1 MSDLTKLLANIGGAL
16 SAQGAGGSEGL
27 QQFMAT
33 LAQQQAQE
41 ASQRFA
47 REQSTRDQ
55 MFTMHRD
62 RLARQ
67 HDVDMQERRLAAE
80 KAEKAETYEA
90 QAGILYNYARSS
102 PEAQAAL
109 EEHLRTTTPGLVLSN
124 GEMVPI
130 DWTPGNA
137 DTKALLMSAAK
148 AGFDVNQAR
157 AVGQVRSEGEQWYRT
172 ATGATKS
179 YTTAT
184 QLAKDQQNHTTAQQR
199 LDNLQTRLNV
209 ANQEIEDLAGN
220 EGRSLESSYARAKQI
235 AEVLAALGAEYEE
248 LVGSDTYGL
257 FFAEGAGLFNA
268 GNTFAAN
275 VGVIGERLATSQRT
289 LTVDNIGA
297 WNPADPLAF
306 PPLKQGYGGGEG
318 EEGDFQ
324 KAMRTESFKAQKKT
338 WNEMASWL
346 DTLPQVD
353 LEFLTDADRK
363 LVTDIKEYVADDGRL
378 DLEHLMMELRH
389 ATVTED
395 GQQKVANIA
404 DMVSRVSQFNKPV
417 KEIAIARGR
426 AYETSVSE
434 TMAISNT
441 FRHST
446 ALGYELFPTAEEA
459 RAAIDTYGIQ
469 DQGSDQKRAP
479 RTEEERTMF
488 LQRVVG
494 SEDGLKQ
501 LAKHLYG
508 GLQGDAE
515 GVELADAMDQLE
527 LKGDRVLKKLGLED
541 PDTRHRLY
549 KHLQEWTGI
558 DSTARL
564 EAQGGAINEIHD
576 YNFRRLDLVTDPFAK
591 SYYDML
597 SPKDQDE
604 WANDFVAKVFA
615 AAPAPAQMAD
625 TLRYVI
631 DQFKGARKAYE
642 QPSAWSWDAKRFKG
656 DDKRLRLQR
665 EVAAENGDTAS
676 FYDLFDLWRQKDAR
690 FADYQDEAGR
700 MGDFAFTR
708 RSSYRFGVQGG
719 VPQTVYKDWAQGDA
733 ATYIYGENSYVKRY
747 EADVPVEKQDQNVIN
762 MLDRLDY
769 MRGMDLTSLENLTLE
784 ERTLMVGIQNH
795 LREKPLAETLR
806 AISGDDTTGAPPVG
820 FSFADLGLSI
830 ASPETQADALAA
842 RESADLRSRVI
853 DIPDELKAVGR
864 GMRQLRRII
873 TGTTTFMDVDP
884 RDERVDY
891 DIVDEQVIEAAQK
904 ELELASDQLTILQHA
919 QKSSIVNSFRPRVGR
934 SVAGKAFTNPEE
946 LAAVLTEQLPTITGA
961 EYDVVA
967 LEKGPIHPML
977 EDLGQAETNSE
988 AIDIMLDIFA
998 ETTTSLAQRQA
1009 ISLSTM
1015 TPQERREATLREAK
1029 RDFRLMRVELN
1040 AIAQHIGAV
1049 ASAEGGYS
1057 AANLPGGLQN
1067 YVDVESFN
1075 TLAKKAGNP
1084 DVNALL
1090 AMHVWSAYQALEN
1103 R

>member
-55 MFTMHRD
+55 MFTTHRD

-67 HDVDMQERRLAAE
+67 HDVDMQERRIAAE
-80 KAEKAETYEA
+80 KAAKAETYEA

-102 PEAQAAL
+102 PEAQAAV

-124 GEMVPI
+124 GEMVPL

-148 AGFDVNQAR
+148 AGFDVSQAR
-157 AVGQVRSEGEQWYRT
+157 AVGQVRSEGELWYRT
-172 ATGATKS
+172 ATGGTKS
-179 YTTAT
+179 FTTAT
-184 QLAKDQQNHTTAQQR
+184 QLAKDQQNYTTGQQR

-209 ANQEIEDLAGN
+209 ANQEIEALAEE
-220 EGRSLESSYARAKQI
+220 EGRSLEGSYARATQI
-235 AEVLAALGAEYEE
+235 AEGLAALGAEYEE

-289 LTVDNIGA
+289 LAVDNIGA

-306 PPLKQGYGGGEG
+306 PPLKPGYGGGVG
-318 EEGDFQ
+318 EEGDFK
-324 KAMRTESFKAQKKT
+324 KAMRMQSFIAHKDK
-338 WNEMASWL
+338 WDEMAVWL
-346 DTLPQVD
+346 DTLPKVD

-363 LVTDIKEYVADDGRL
+363 LVTDLQEYVAEGGRL
-378 DLEHLMMELRH
+378 DLEHLMTELRH
-389 ATVTED
+389 ATVTE
-395 GQQKVANIA
+395 GQQEKVVKIA
-404 DMVSRVSQFNKPV
+404 DLVSRVSQFNKPV

-426 AYETSVSE
+426 AYEASVSE

-441 FRHST
+441 FSHST
-446 ALGYELFPTAEEA
+446 ALGYDLFPTAEEA

-501 LAKHLYG
+501 LATHLYN

-515 GVELADAMDQLE
+515 GVELGDAMDQLE
-527 LKGDRVLKKLGLED
+527 LKGDQALKKLGLD
-541 PDTRHRLY
+541 DADTRHRLHE
-549 KHLQEWTGI
+549 HLQKLTGI

-564 EAQGGAINEIHD
+564 EARGGAINEIHD
-576 YNFRRLDLVTDPFAK
+576 YNFRHIDLVTDPFAR
-591 SYYDML
+591 SYFDML
-597 SPKDQDE
+597 PLKDQDE
-604 WANDFVAKVFA
+604 WRADFIAKVFA
-615 AAPAPAQMAD
+615 AAPTPAQMTD
-625 TLRYVI
+625 TLRATI
-631 DQFKGARKAYE
+631 DQFRGARRAYE
-642 QPSAWSWDAKRFKG
+642 QPSAWLWDAKRFRG
-656 DDKRLRLQR
+656 DDKRLRLQH
-665 EVAAENGDTAS
+665 EIAAENGNTAS
-676 FYDLFDLWRQKDAR
+676 FYDLFDLWRQKDGR

-700 MGDFAFTR
+700 MGDLAFTR
-708 RSSYRFGVQGG
+708 KSSYRFGVQGG
-719 VPQTVYKDWAQGDA
+719 VPQIVYKDWAKGDA
-733 ATYIYGENSYVKRY
+733 ATYIYGEKSYVKRY
-747 EADVPVEKQDQNVIN
+747 TTTVPVEEQDQNVIN

-769 MRGMDLTSLENLTLE
+769 MRGVDLTSLENLTLE
-784 ERTLMVGIQNH
+784 ERTMMVGIQNH
-795 LREKPLAETLR
+795 LRERPLDATLQ
-806 AISGDDTTGAPPVG
+806 AIHGTASTGEPPTG
-820 FSFADLGLSI
+820 FSFDALGLSI
-830 ASPETQADALAA
+830 ASPETQAEALAA
-842 RESADLRSRVI
+842 SEYVDLRSRVI
-853 DIPDELKAVGR
+853 DIPDELKAIGR
-864 GMRQLRRII
+864 GMRQLRRLVP
-873 TGTTTFMDVDP
+873 GTTTYMDVDP

-891 DIVDEQVIEAAQK
+891 DIVDEHVIEAAQK
-904 ELELASDQLTILQHA
+904 DLELASDQLTILQHA
-919 QKSSIVNSFRPRVGR
+919 QESSIVNSFRPRVGR

-988 AIDIMLDIFA
+988 AIDIMLDVFA
-998 ETTTSLAQRQA
+998 ETTTLLAQRQA

-1029 RDFRLMRVELN
+1029 RDSRLMRVELN
-1040 AIAQHIGAV
+1040 TIAQHIGNV
-1049 ASAEGGYS
+1049 ARAKGSYS
-1057 AANLPGGLQN
+1057 AADLPGGLQN

-1075 TLAKKAGNP
+1075 TLAKNAGNP
-1084 DVNALL
+1084 DANALL